1 MYPSAELFE
10 TVGLM
15 FTTIV
20 IVRCCQ
26 LELEMHMKVQAYILA
41 TLIDLLVNMCNK
53 LMSTS
58 SAAQHLEI
66 FGSLEELKCR
76 PIIFP
81 LWSLLRLL

>member
-1 MYPSAELFE
+1 LLEI
-10 TVGLM
+10 VGLM

-26 LELEMHMKVQAYILA
+26 LELQMNVKVQAYILD
-41 TLIDLLVNMCNK
+41 TLTDLFVNMCNK

-66 FGSLEELKCR
+66 FGSLEKLKCR
-76 PIIFP
+76 PVIFP
-81 LWSLLRLL
+81 MWSLLRLL